1 MRDGR
6 PIQRVLLVALLAGLL
21 AGAVAACGSNS
32 RSPVIEVPGGDAE
45 LGATLVRQWGCGS
58 CHTIPGIRGANG
70 LVGPPLGEF
79 GSRAYIAGNLA
90 NNPDNLM
97 RWIMDPQAIEPG
109 TAMPDTNVTQ
119 EVARHMSAYLYTLR
133 R

>member
-1 MRDGR
+1 MKNVRTVER
-6 PIQRVLLVALLAGLL
+6 AILAALLAGFL

-32 RSPVIEVPGGDAE
+32 RSPVIEVPGGDPQ
-45 LGATLVRQWGCGS
+45 LGATLVQQWGCGS
-58 CHTIPGIRGANG
+58 CHTIPGMRNANG

-79 GSRAYIAGNLA
+79 GSRAYIAGNFA

-97 RWIMDPQAIEPG
+97 RWLRDPQALEPG
-109 TAMPDTNVTQ
+109 TAMPDMNVTE
-119 EVARHMSAYLYTLR
+119 EVARHMAAYLYTLR